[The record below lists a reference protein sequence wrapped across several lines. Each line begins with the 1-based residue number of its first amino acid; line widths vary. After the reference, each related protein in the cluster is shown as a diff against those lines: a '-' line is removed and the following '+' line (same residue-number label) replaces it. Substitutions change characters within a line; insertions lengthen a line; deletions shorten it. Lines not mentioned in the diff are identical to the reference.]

1 MFWVNFTSGSV
12 LCSCMK
18 EITYGHLVVFWAV
31 VKDLM
36 KEITY
41 GEVFWAVV
49 IKNLMKEI
57 TYGHLVV
64 LILGSCQNF
73 SEKNYIIM
81 DIW

>member
-1 MFWVNFTSGSV
+1 MCTSGSV

-57 TYGHLVV
+57 T
-64 LILGSCQNF
+64 
-73 SEKNYIIM
+73 
-81 DIW
+81 